1 MGFILLMGYFSS
13 TVKGVLPVARRR
25 CYTSYWLLVDCLVFT
40 HFILPSLTFSNV
52 AAGPAL
58 DELLVVALRARS
70 HALPSRAG
78 GCDVTGH

>member
-1 MGFILLMGYFSS
+1 MEKSFTVQILGILIIDYII
-13 TVKGVLPVARRR
+13 
-25 CYTSYWLLVDCLVFT
+25 TSYWLLVDCLVFT

-58 DELLVVALRARS
+58 DELFVVALRARS

-78 GCDVTGH
+78 GDVTGH

>member
-1 MGFILLMGYFSS
+1 MQVNIINITSTD

-58 DELLVVALRARS
+58 DELFVVALRARS

>member
-1 MGFILLMGYFSS
+1 MNFILII
-13 TVKGVLPVARRR
+13 
-25 CYTSYWLLVDCLVFT
+25 
-40 HFILPSLTFSNV
+40 FICSLHTLLPSLTLLSNV

-78 GCDVTGH
+78 GDVTGH